1 MLMKIVY
8 LINENQEELWNN
20 QNDYESFFDDV
31 GAPFPPKEHLQ
42 HIKENGGEK
51 IVCVNEKNVIL
62 GWIGLIP
69 KNDEC
74 ELAGIETDRNFRN
87 TAIAS
92 LLINE
97 AEKYLQQKTIKKLI
111 FQTSPLLTENTLF
124 YLMQNN
130 TKYVYNNTVLVGENN
145 DISWPVVDCVME
157 LPKKRNEYIFNKRIS
172 DVNSMV
178 KWKEYIAEIDYHVL
192 DNNDEEKYFV
202 LPYFNIQIILKEMQ
216 KGNVE
221 YLNILNKVFQIMN
234 ERAYENKC
242 FVKYGENYMYVFR
255 KET

>member
-1 MLMKIVY
+1 M
-8 LINENQEELWNN
+8 
-20 QNDYESFFDDV
+20 
-31 GAPFPPKEHLQ
+31 
-42 HIKENGGEK
+42 
-51 IVCVNEKNVIL
+51 
-62 GWIGLIP
+62 IP

-87 TAIAS
+87 KGIAS

-97 AEKYLQQKTIKKLI
+97 AEKYLQQKNIKKLI